1 MQAIVNKKNK
11 NWNRFMKIIHVGNFR
26 LGTANGNFNAI
37 WSLAKA
43 QAALGHEVSIIQ
55 MRKLPNPNDV
65 PIAEKNGIRL
75 VGYPFPKR
83 DKFVYWRDYENKFEN
98 LIERLQPDIVHLQY
112 VRIPKFYAISNIL
125 HKKKIPYV
133 ISLHGGLNSTEM
145 KRKRV
150 RKKIYWNVV
159 EKFVHQNA
167 RAIHFISTAER
178 DDYYKTLGTPKIN
191 DTVVFNA
198 VQIEENGSKWRY
210 ENFNARAPKVA
221 FFGRYDIW
229 HKGIDLAVDL
239 VRRLNRAGIAAEL
252 HLHGLPNKRDV
263 AAIKRLLNNADIPI
277 FDHGYSDGEKM
288 LTAMASYDL
297 YLQYSR
303 FELFGLSL
311 VEAISLGVPA
321 LVSEACDLAPE
332 LVSQCAAIQISL
344 DPKRA
349 AETVVAALRC
359 PEELKRI
366 GDRGRSWAI
375 EHCEQNSVALQMT
388 KFYEGVINE

>member
-1 MQAIVNKKNK
+1 
-11 NWNRFMKIIHVGNFR
+11 MKIIHAGNFK
-26 LGTANGNFNAI
+26 LGTTNGNYNAI

-43 QAALGHEVSIIQ
+43 QAAFGHEVSIIR

-65 PIAEKNGIRL
+65 RIAEKNGIRL

-83 DKFVYWRDYENKFEN
+83 DKYVYWRDYENKFEN
-98 LIERLQPDIVHLQY
+98 LIDQLQPDIVNLQY
-112 VRIPKFYAISNIL
+112 VRIPKYYAISSIL
-125 HKKKIPYV
+125 QKKKIPYV
-133 ISLHGGLNSTEM
+133 ISLHGGLNSIEM

-159 EKFVHQNA
+159 EKFVHQKA
-167 RAIHFISTAER
+167 RAIHFVTALER
-178 DDYYKTLGTPKIN
+178 DDYYKTLGTPKTN
-191 DTVVFNA
+191 DAVVSNA
-198 VQIEENGSKWRY
+198 VQFEMNGPKWQY
-210 ENFNARAPKVA
+210 SNFNARAPKIA

-239 VRRLNRAGIAAEL
+239 VRRLNRVGIAAEL
-252 HLHGLPNKRDV
+252 HLHGLAEKRFV
-263 AAIKRLLNNADIPI
+263 AETKRLLNNADIPI

-303 FELFGLSL
+303 FELFGISL
-311 VEAISLGVPA
+311 VEAMSMGIPA

-332 LVSQCAAIQISL
+332 LASQCAAIQISL

-349 AETVVAALRC
+349 TETVVAALRC

-375 EHCEQNSVALQMT
+375 EHCDPTSVALRMT

>member
-1 MQAIVNKKNK
+1 
-11 NWNRFMKIIHVGNFR
+11 MKIAHIGIFE
-26 LGTANGNFNAI
+26 LGRPDGAMSAL
-37 WSLAKA
+37 WELAKA
-43 QAALGHEVSIIQ
+43 QAALGHEVSIIR

-178 DDYYKTLGTPKIN
+178 DDYYKTLGTPKTN
-191 DTVVFNA
+191 DAVVSNA
-198 VQIEENGSKWRY
+198 VQFEMNGPKWQY
-210 ENFNARAPKVA
+210 SNFNARAPKIA
-221 FFGRYDIW
+221 YFGRYDIW
-229 HKGIDLAVDL
+229 TKGIDLAVDL
-239 VRRLNRAGIAAEL
+239 VRRLNRVGIAAEL
-252 HLHGLPNKRDV
+252 HLHGLPEKRDV
-263 AAIKRLLNNADIPI
+263 AAIKRLLDNADIPI

-288 LTAMASYDL
+288 LAAMASYDF

-303 FELFGLSL
+303 FELFGISL
-311 VEAISLGVPA
+311 VEAMSLGVPA

-332 LVSQCAAIQISL
+332 LASQCAAIQISM
-344 DPKRA
+344 DPKKA

-375 EHCEQNSVALQMT
+375 EHCDPTSVTLRMT
-388 KFYEGVINE
+388 KFYEGVINA